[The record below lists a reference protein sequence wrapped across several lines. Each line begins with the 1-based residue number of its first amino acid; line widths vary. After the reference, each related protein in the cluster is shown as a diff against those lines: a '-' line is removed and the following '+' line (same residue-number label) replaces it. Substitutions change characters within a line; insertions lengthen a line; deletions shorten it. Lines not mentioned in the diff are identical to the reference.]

1 MSTTME
7 NNAVKCNI
15 CGGEEF
21 DFGPNKRL
29 SRTKK
34 LPCCKSCGSAERHR
48 VFRQVHQRLK
58 ECVPYDLYS
67 CLQISNDL
75 SVESEWFGKYELSIY
90 GRQNSVDLQDIERET
105 ESYDLVICNHV
116 LEHVEND
123 IKALKELF
131 RIFSKDGLLQLSVPQ
146 PMVINKTTDWGF
158 PDSSKFG
165 HYRMYGKD
173 IKDKFELTMPEG
185 MSYLKVISK
194 DPVTEAADMCFI
206 FLKSIGFA
214 YCLKAYLS
222 RYFECEIV
230 HR

>member
-1 MSTTME
+1 ME

-48 VFRQVHQRLK
+48 VFRQVHQR
-58 ECVPYDLYS
+58 
-67 CLQISNDL
+67 
-75 SVESEWFGKYELSIY
+75 
-90 GRQNSVDLQDIERET
+90 
-105 ESYDLVICNHV
+105 
-116 LEHVEND
+116 
-123 IKALKELF
+123 LKELF